1 MNDIVF
7 TPKHNWTLRTLSA
20 VIMFASVG
28 WLTWLGNHSLKL
40 SLLVSGGLI
49 ILLFLLVFVEPRLI
63 TFREKEIV
71 VIRPP
76 LSNLVLTYEAFTGM
90 DNEMIRFGSKGIAL
104 TFLANSKELQSL
116 VSRLIE
122 DGIIVR
128 HPLRL
133 FDWWLT
139 FKAFRISWFVSFVV
153 TFVSFL
159 VASEYFYFRLNM
171 FAVLFLLFFVLFS
184 ISYFFLKRSEE

>member
-128 HPLRL
+128 HPLRP

-171 FAVLFLLFFVLFS
+171 FAVLFLLFFG
-184 ISYFFLKRSEE
+184 